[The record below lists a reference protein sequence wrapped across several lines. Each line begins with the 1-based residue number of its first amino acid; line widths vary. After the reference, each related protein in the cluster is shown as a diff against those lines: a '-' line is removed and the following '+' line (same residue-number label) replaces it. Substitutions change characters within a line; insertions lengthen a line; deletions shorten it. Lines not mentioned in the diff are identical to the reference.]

1 LAQGLRPLA
10 RLRSWAVDG
19 VGPEVMG
26 LGPVPAMTAALRR
39 AGLRLAD
46 MDLID
51 LNEASAVQVL
61 AVLREWKFGQQD

>member
-1 LAQGLRPLA
+1 
-10 RLRSWAVDG
+10 
-19 VGPEVMG
+19 MG